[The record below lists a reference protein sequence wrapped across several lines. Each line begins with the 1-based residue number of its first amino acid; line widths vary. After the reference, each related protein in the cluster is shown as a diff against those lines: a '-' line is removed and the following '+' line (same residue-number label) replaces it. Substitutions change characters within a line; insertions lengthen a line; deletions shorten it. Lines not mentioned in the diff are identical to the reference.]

1 MAHYEGETLKEKI
14 SNGELQTEEAI
25 NIAIQ
30 ICEGL
35 EKAHKNNIIHRDIKP
50 ANIFITKDGVVKILD
65 FGLAKTK
72 GQTQLT
78 QMGATLGTVDYMSPE
93 QTRGNIVDKRS
104 DIWSLGVMLYQ
115 MLTGELPFRGDYEQA
130 IIYSIL
136 NEEAD
141 LSKIP
146 EEIIPIVQKAITKSS
161 EERYQKIEEL
171 EADLKSLGNKTIS
184 ESQKIISKY
193 VGRKITFR
201 TRIILATILT
211 AITVLY
217 IVYYF
222 NLNKNPNNNT
232 TNEAIRKMIVVLP
245 FVNLGSPDDDYFA
258 QGIREEISNKLAS
271 LGSIGVISRSSAEKF
286 ANSQKSAKE
295 IGKELGVTYIL
306 EGTVQWAKSKNQTSR
321 IRIIPQLIKVS
332 DDINIWSESYDR
344 VIDDVFSIQN
354 EIAQNVVDK
363 IGVTLLPGQTI
374 TGPPPTKNLE
384 AYDYYLKAY
393 KFHYGPSTGANIKTC
408 IKLYEQAIALDSNY
422 AAAHAQL
429 SIAYNGL
436 FKWYWDRDSLNL
448 KKSAWHLKK
457 AEELNP
463 NIAEIHLAQFFYY
476 MTGSQMTKNEYSK
489 N

>member
-1 MAHYEGETLKEKI
+1 MIGKTISHYKILDKLGEGGVGVVYKAEDIKLKRLVALKFLPPHFSFNSEAKVRFFHEAQSASALDHPNICTVYEIDETDDGQLFISMAHYEGETLKEKI

-201 TRIILATILT
+201 TRIILG
-211 AITVLY
+211 
-217 IVYYF
+217 
-222 NLNKNPNNNT
+222 NN
-232 TNEAIRKMIVVLP
+232 
-245 FVNLGSPDDDYFA
+245 
-258 QGIREEISNKLAS
+258 SN
-271 LGSIGVISRSSAEKF
+271 
-286 ANSQKSAKE
+286 
-295 IGKELGVTYIL
+295 
-306 EGTVQWAKSKNQTSR
+306 
-321 IRIIPQLIKVS
+321 
-332 DDINIWSESYDR
+332 
-344 VIDDVFSIQN
+344 
-354 EIAQNVVDK
+354 
-363 IGVTLLPGQTI
+363 
-374 TGPPPTKNLE
+374 
-384 AYDYYLKAY
+384 
-393 KFHYGPSTGANIKTC
+393 
-408 IKLYEQAIALDSNY
+408 SNY
-422 AAAHAQL
+422 GTL
-429 SIAYNGL
+429 YSLL
-436 FKWYWDRDSLNL
+436 F
-448 KKSAWHLKK
+448 
-457 AEELNP
+457 
-463 NIAEIHLAQFFYY
+463 
-476 MTGSQMTKNEYSK
+476 
-489 N
+489 